1 MENYENSST
10 LTLTQSLVTTMALN
24 WKIEQA
30 YLYSPSKAKSPA
42 FVTVTQASKA
52 IYQCLETIL
61 SLSPSYSA
69 TYLICFNSLSSLY
82 AISNASCNPPLVQRI
97 HILQHKRNLHMDIS
111 DHRGILGN
119 EDIDKAVK
127 AAVLL
132 PRLRP
137 QFLPT
142 KADLALHT
150 RKQVYEHWMVSW
162 QNQKNNKVASLEPS
176 TIQWESSHQP

>member
-1 MENYENSST
+1 
-10 LTLTQSLVTTMALN
+10 MALN

-30 YLYSPSKAKSPA
+30 SHTPSKAKSPA
-42 FVTVTQASKA
+42 FVTVTQHQSSQWKCKLFINASKP
-52 IYQCLETIL
+52 
-61 SLSPSYSA
+61 SSPLSPSYSA
-69 TYLICFNSLSSLY
+69 IYLICFNSLSSLY

-142 KADLALHT
+142 KADLALHI
-150 RKQVYEHWMVSW
+150 RKQVYQHWTVSW

>member
-10 LTLTQSLVTTMALN
+10 LTLTQSLVTPMALN

-69 TYLICFNSLSSLY
+69 TYLIPLDSLSSLH
-82 AISNASCNPPLVQRI
+82 AISNASSNHRLIQRI
-97 HILQHKRNLHMDIS
+97 HILLAILSNTNIAFLWIPGYWD
-111 DHRGILGN
+111 ILGN
-119 EDIDKAVK
+119 ENIDKAAK
-127 AAVLL
+127 AAALL
-132 PRLRP
+132 PHLRRLI
-137 QFLPT
+137 LPT
-142 KADLALHT
+142 KADLALHI
-150 RKQVYEHWMVSW
+150 RKQIYQH
-162 QNQKNNKVASLEPS
+162 
-176 TIQWESSHQP
+176 